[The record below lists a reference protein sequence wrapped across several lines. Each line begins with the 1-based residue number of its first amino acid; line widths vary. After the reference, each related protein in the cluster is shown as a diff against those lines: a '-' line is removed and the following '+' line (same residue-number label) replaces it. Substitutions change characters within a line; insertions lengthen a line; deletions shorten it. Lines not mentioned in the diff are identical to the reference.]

1 MYLSG
6 DFAFA
11 GMFACIS
18 GTPLV
23 YIQYFGVPAEHYGF
37 LFGLNTVDMM
47 AWAALNARL
56 VVGRGARGMM
66 RIGVIQLAI
75 GGGSLAVS
83 GATGALGLIGIV
95 VPLFIHKS

>member
-11 GMFACIS
+11 GMFPYIS

-47 AWAALNARL
+47 AWAALNALL
-56 VVGRGARGMM
+56 VVVRGPPPKVRS
-66 RIGVIQLAI
+66 RRPRPSCQRY
-75 GGGSLAVS
+75 
-83 GATGALGLIGIV
+83 
-95 VPLFIHKS
+95 